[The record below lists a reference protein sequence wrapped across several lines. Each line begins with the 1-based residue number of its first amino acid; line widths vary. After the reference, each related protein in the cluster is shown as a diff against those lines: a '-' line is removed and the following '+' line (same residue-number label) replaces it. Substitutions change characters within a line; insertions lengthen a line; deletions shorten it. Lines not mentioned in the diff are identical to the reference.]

1 MLIPQVEG
9 TLRNLLRLAGGST
22 YKPHRLGGLM
32 LKTLDDLLR
41 EEAVVTGL
49 GENVVH
55 YLRVLFTDQRG
66 YDVCHGIAAVAAFSS
81 QLTDR
86 IFHALLV
93 LALLR
98 EREGTAEDTAEREIV

>member
-1 MLIPQVEG
+1 
-9 TLRNLLRLAGGST
+9 
-22 YKPHRLGGLM
+22 
-32 LKTLDDLLR
+32 
-41 EEAVVTGL
+41 VTGL

-66 YDVCHGIAAVAAFSS
+66 WNIRNDVCHGITAVAAFSS

>member
-1 MLIPQVEG
+1 
-9 TLRNLLRLAGGST
+9 
-22 YKPHRLGGLM
+22 M

-41 EEAVVTGL
+41 EETVVKVL

-55 YLRVLFTDQRG
+55 YFRVLFTDRRG
-66 YDVCHGIAAVAAFSS
+66 WNLRNDVCHGITSLAAFSP
-81 QLTDR
+81 QMTDR

-98 EREGTAEDTAEREIV
+98 ESEETAENQD

>member
-1 MLIPQVEG
+1 MLIPQVEDA
-9 TLRNLLRLAGGST
+9 LRNLLRLAGGST
-22 YKPHRLGGLM
+22 YKQHRLGGLM
-32 LKTLDDLLR
+32 LKIFDDLLR
-41 EEAVVTGL
+41 EEAVVKSL

-55 YLRVLFTDQRG
+55 YFRVLFTDQRG
-66 YDVCHGIAAVAAFSS
+66 WNIRNDVCHGITPTAAFSP

-98 EREGTAEDTAEREIV
+98 AQEATGTEPR